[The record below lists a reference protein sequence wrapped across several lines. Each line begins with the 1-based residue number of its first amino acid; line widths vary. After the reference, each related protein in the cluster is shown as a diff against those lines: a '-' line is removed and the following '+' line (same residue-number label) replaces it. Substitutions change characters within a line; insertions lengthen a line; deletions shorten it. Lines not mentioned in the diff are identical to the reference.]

1 MMDLLKT
8 SIRIGKTI
16 RNVSRL
22 REIVMIFAKNGFS
35 DFISLRGVKKIP
47 NFVLPRTTKS
57 IEEEVEERE
66 DRDWNQVVGVRLR
79 KSFVELGPAF
89 IKFGQLLST
98 REDIFDP
105 AFIDEMKKL
114 RDKVPPVPFSEIKK
128 TIEQELGA
136 PVEDIF
142 EEIEPEPIG
151 TASIGVVFKGT
162 LKNGNS
168 VVIKVRR
175 PGIEK
180 MIEVDFSI
188 MKMLMLQ
195 AEKISEDIKFL
206 GISRIVDGFAMS
218 LRPEIN
224 FHIEALNCQRFGKV
238 LQNYDLGKIYV
249 IPKVYDQYTREN
261 ILVMEFLDGIPFTNG
276 KYILDRIEEVKPKL
290 GMGVSVFMKT
300 FLSEGFFHAD
310 LHGGNFF
317 LMKDNRI
324 GLVDFGLMGR
334 LSKKGR
340 QSFVAIIYSL
350 LTFNYENLVYEFLDV
365 SEYEKIPDV
374 DKIIL
379 ETKEVLNPYIGLTTR
394 QINYDFL
401 LQNIFKILRNH
412 RIYLPREWFIVFR
425 AMTTLDGVNRSLG
438 LDFDLYSIM
447 EKDITEIIKDNV
459 NKDEIIE
466 EGIWLAKD
474 LLGTARSMPR
484 HLKWFI
490 REWVKKGYAF
500 DLNIKGHE
508 KHLDGISNSV
518 MFLSHALLTSIF
530 VISGTLLIPDVEI
543 SKFGDVPPLC
553 WIFWITGLTILL
565 RGFWIQR

>member
-1 MMDLLKT
+1 MDLLKT

-16 RNVSRL
+16 RHASRL

-35 DFISLRGVKKIP
+35 EFISLGVIKKIP
-47 NFVLPRTTKS
+47 GFVLPRTTKS
-57 IEEEVEERE
+57 IEDEVAERE
-66 DRDWNQVVGVRLR
+66 DRDWSQVVGVRLR
-79 KSFVELGPAF
+79 KSFEELGPAF

-98 REDIFDP
+98 REDIFEP
-105 AFIDEMKKL
+105 EFIKEMKKL
-114 RDKVPPVPFSEIKK
+114 RDKVPPVPFNDVKRSMERS
-128 TIEQELGA
+128 LNAGMD
-136 PVEDIF
+136 DIF
-142 EEIEPEPIG
+142 KSIEPEPIG
-151 TASIGVVFKGT
+151 TASVGVVFKGT
-162 LKNGNS
+162 LKNGKD

-188 MKMLMLQ
+188 VKMLVLQ

-206 GISRIVDGFAMS
+206 GMSRIVDGFATS
-218 LRPEIN
+218 LRPELN

-238 LQNYDLGKIYV
+238 LQNHDPNKIYT
-249 IPKVYDQYTREN
+249 IPKIYEEYTREN
-261 ILVMEFLDGIPFTNG
+261 ILVMEFLDGIPFT
-276 KYILDRIEEVKPKL
+276 DVERISEKIDVIKPKL
-290 GMGVSVFMKT
+290 ALGVSVFMKT
-300 FLSEGFFHAD
+300 FLSDGFFHAD

-317 LMKDNRI
+317 LLKNGKI

-350 LTFNYENLVYEFLDV
+350 LTFNYENLVYEFLEV

-394 QINYDFL
+394 QINYDVVL
-401 LQNIFKILRNH
+401 HDIFKILQNY

-425 AMTTLDGVNRSLG
+425 AMTTLDGVNRSLN

-447 EKDITEIIKDNV
+447 EKDIAEIIKDNI

-474 LLGTARSMPR
+474 LLSSGRSMPR
-484 HLKWFI
+484 HLKWFV
-490 REWVKKGYAF
+490 REWAKKGYAF
-500 DLNIKGHE
+500 ELNLKGHG

-518 MFLSHALLTSIF
+518 IFLSHALLTSIF
-530 VISGTLLIPDVEI
+530 VVSGTLLIPSADINE
-543 SKFGDVPPLC
+543 FGDVPPLC
-553 WIFWITGLTILL
+553 WIFWGMGLTILL
-565 RGFWIQR
+565 RGFWTQR